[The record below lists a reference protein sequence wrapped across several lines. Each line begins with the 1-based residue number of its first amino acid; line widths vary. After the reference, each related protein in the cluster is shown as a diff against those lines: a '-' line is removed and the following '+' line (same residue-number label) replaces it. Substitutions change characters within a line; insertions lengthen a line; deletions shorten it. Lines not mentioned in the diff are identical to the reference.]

1 MYGRSNPVLRH
12 FGADDLAVQ
21 ATLQAVDQRRAA
33 GEYVPPSDEVVP
45 RPTPDYDDY
54 FEFDRP
60 VPSGLAP
67 DAHDFLVEEAMGA
80 QRYGAG
86 HVPAHYH
93 GAHVSHSASQ
103 APSSPPPGSYDSP
116 NEQAYQGHRS
126 GRTSSRSGG
135 GSASPGVYDPR
146 SEASRRPYGAYNSH
160 GGGGGSASASP
171 DRSGDSRGGSPTR
184 HSYRQAP
191 TFIQPPFRAGVPV
204 TGPVRPLVVS
214 PTGDR
219 RRQRRTTGST
229 ASPPDSRTPSPSQP
243 RSSATDA
250 ALGGGASASGDA
262 VSGSEG
268 HEAAAAVAAAGAV
281 DAATRPARGIGAKI
295 SGRPVSARPGSPSA
309 SPAARPGAARRPV
322 SASPA
327 SGGAGARRSQARP
340 PAWSPAAGIANVRLD
355 EHDEATRVAMMLNDP
370 SASREVRAA
379 AQQHQQQQQL
389 QEGAAQGA
397 GAVRASHQQARPSPR
412 PPPSPGRAVSPPHY
426 EAGSPGHGQ
435 YAGDEQRHRS
445 SELSE
450 QYYNTY
456 RLRKHREAQGVPDHR
471 FSQPRSFGVHA
482 PIQQKYF
489 SFDEAHPA
497 IATEHCLRSPGQ
509 NHLLQAERQKMQQAK
524 MRAARMAA
532 RDRMLSPTPTTQQ
545 LAADV
550 DRLARVR
557 EAGRARLRQLERE
570 GQALRQETS
579 QIQQRAIDAIAR
591 AEAITVASGLPSSR
605 SPSPSP
611 TPAPHYARRSRSPSP
626 AAYYSGGGGGG
637 YGRGG
642 FGPPPRAHYRKS
654 PSPGRQRPASASPYG
669 YYGAEA
675 EAGYYS
681 GGGSPDGGAA
691 YRPVSAPPQPPVSPP
706 AGPQHGG
713 GPGQQHHPVV
723 APAMPVSPPPG
734 PAEAQYILDMINQVE
749 RLPQHAQVPVAGTAP
764 GADAA
769 SQPPQREADH
779 LARASAIF
787 NSRAPLGVMDDAE
800 SRMAMG
806 AYDKARY
813 EEYQRQVD
821 LEMQRRAVDGGYDS
835 DVERDE
841 AAALLVEQPQEE
853 TEDDESLARRMQLEA
868 SWKLQD
874 EWMDAYRERFGPEDG
889 YLPERAASEGGG
901 SPLQGELSVM
911 SNAQAGVMGSPFVPI
926 VSKDLPL
933 SAGYA
938 SEGPDAYNPHRRT
951 RRKLFFKSTVP
962 KPFEFE
968 QRERSRPKSIAKVK
982 FEQDLAIRRAEEE
995 AARNRK
1001 FRASPLPAAVV
1012 EPRYERMLLE
1022 AEVKRQL
1029 SHQRRLEELASM
1041 MEQPFSFFY
1050 RDQERELAREE
1061 LAKAAKDPNRFQVA
1075 FRARDAPP
1083 TTKQERFRMM
1093 QLELE
1098 AKRESTRRRV
1108 EEARRAAKERVEEEA
1123 KRRQAAA
1130 NRAYQ
1135 ERLRSVDPAVH
1146 YSPNGP
1152 HPTKPMG
1159 AVPDFNG
1166 LHRQWEVQ
1174 MARARANIRKR
1185 ITVPQEFRLNGADP
1199 AEQAARD
1206 HKAEERRQRII
1217 LDMQVDAELLPE
1229 MRWPYKSP
1237 RGKVRPTPM
1246 PAYLVERMGRSPGNH
1261 AATAR
1266 KSATVTAAKGGAYSL
1281 REEKEAAARKASEK
1295 LRAEALRRA
1304 DRLLKEAAARKQAEA
1319 DAAGGGG
1326 GDFGLASDVGA
1337 TAAGG
1342 VDQSSSG
1349 RGAANRRRVEV
1360 AGRQDNPQVY
1370 VEARH
1375 MQIERKV
1382 KEVVEDALLDQGIE
1396 AYRYVEGVGQG
1407 RGKDAGAD
1415 ADA

>member
-1 MYGRSNPVLRH
+1 MYGRNNPVLRH
-12 FGADDLAVQ
+12 FGADDLAAQ

-33 GEYVPPSDEVVP
+33 GEYVPPSEEVVP

-60 VPSGLAP
+60 VPSGVEP

-80 QRYGAG
+80 QRYGATQ
-86 HVPAHYH
+86 VPVHYQ
-93 GAHVSHSASQ
+93 GASAGPSSASPV
-103 APSSPPPGSYDSP
+103 PSSPPPGSYDSP
-116 NEQAYQGHRS
+116 NEQAYQGYRS
-126 GRTSSRSGG
+126 GGQASSRSGG
-135 GSASPGVYDPR
+135 GSPSPRVHDPR
-146 SEASRRPYGAYNSH
+146 SEASRRPYGAYNSQS
-160 GGGGGSASASP
+160 GGGSAGASP
-171 DRSGDSRGGSPTR
+171 NRSGDSRGGSPTR
-184 HSYRQAP
+184 HSYQQAP
-191 TFIQPPFRAGVPV
+191 SYVQPPFRAGVPA
-204 TGPVRPLVVS
+204 TGPVRPLVS
-214 PTGDR
+214 TPTGDR

-229 ASPPDSRTPSPSQP
+229 ASPPDSRTASPSQP
-243 RSSATDA
+243 RSSNTDA
-250 ALGGGASASGDA
+250 TRGAGASTSGDA

-268 HEAAAAVAAAGAV
+268 HSAAAAVAAAGAI
-281 DAATRPARGIGAKI
+281 DAATRQARGIGAKI
-295 SGRPVSARPGSPSA
+295 SGRPTSARPGSPSA
-309 SPAARPGAARRPV
+309 SPAARTGATRRPV

-327 SGGAGARRSQARP
+327 SAGAGAAGARRSQARA

-370 SASREVRAA
+370 STSREVRSAA
-379 AQQHQQQQQL
+379 SAAQQQQQ
-389 QEGAAQGA
+389 AAAAHGT
-397 GAVRASHQQARPSPR
+397 GAVRGSHQQPYASPR
-412 PPPSPGRAVSPPHY
+412 APPSPGAAVSPPRH
-426 EAGSPGHGQ
+426 EASSPGQGQ
-435 YAGDEQRHRS
+435 YMTDGQRNRS
-445 SELSE
+445 SEISE

-471 FSQPRSFGVHA
+471 YSQPRSLGAHA

-509 NHLLQAERQKMQQAK
+509 NHMLQAERQKMQQAK

-579 QIQQRAIDAIAR
+579 QIQQRAVDAIAR
-591 AEAITVASGLPSSR
+591 AEAITVASGLPHSR
-605 SPSPSP
+605 SPSASPSP
-611 TPAPHYARRSRSPSP
+611 PPHYARRSRSPSP

-642 FGPPPRAHYRKS
+642 FGPPPRAYYNRS
-654 PSPGRQRPASASPYG
+654 PSRSPGRQRPVSASPYG
-669 YYGAEA
+669 YYGAEVD
-675 EAGYYS
+675 EGYYS
-681 GGGSPDGGAA
+681 GGSPGGGAA
-691 YRPVSAPPQPPVSPP
+691 GHRPVSAPPQPPVSPP
-706 AGPQHGG
+706 PGPQHGG
-713 GPGQQHHPVV
+713 AGHPVV
-723 APAMPVSPPPG
+723 APAMPTSPPPG

-749 RLPQHAQVPVAGTAP
+749 RLPQHAQVPVASSTSG
-764 GADAA
+764 AA
-769 SQPPQREADH
+769 SGSEPSQREADH
-779 LARASAIF
+779 MARASAIF
-787 NSRAPLGVMDDAE
+787 NSRAPLGVMDDSE
-800 SRMAMG
+800 TRIAMG

-835 DVERDE
+835 DVDRDE

-853 TEDDESLARRMQLEA
+853 EDDESLARRMQLEA
-868 SWKLQD
+868 SWKQQN

-889 YLPERAASEGGG
+889 YLPERATSEGGG

-911 SNAQAGVMGSPFVPI
+911 SNAEGGMVGSPYVPI
-926 VSKDLPL
+926 VSKDFPL

-968 QRERSRPKSIAKVK
+968 ERERSRPKSIAKVK
-982 FEQDLAIRRAEEE
+982 FEQDVAIRLAEEA

-1001 FRASPLPAAVV
+1001 FRANPLPSAVV

-1029 SHQRRLEELASM
+1029 SHQRRLEELASL

-1075 FRARDAPP
+1075 FRARDAP
-1083 TTKQERFRMM
+1083 TSTKQERFRMM

-1123 KRRQAAA
+1123 KRRQQAA

-1146 YSPNGP
+1146 YSPNAP

-1185 ITVPQEFRLNGADP
+1185 ITVPQEFRLNGADLS
-1199 AEQAARD
+1199 EQAARD
-1206 HKAEERRQRII
+1206 RKAEERRQRII

-1266 KSATVTAAKGGAYSL
+1266 KSATKAAAQGGAYTL

-1304 DRLLKEAAARKQAEA
+1304 DRLLKDAAARKQAEA
-1319 DAAGGGG
+1319 EAAGGG

-1407 RGKDAGAD
+1407 RGKDGSAAD
-1415 ADA
+1415 AADA